1 MHVADCTHCVG
12 LRPDC
17 FTGHG
22 DTEASVDEADIE
34 NVNPESI
41 AAKQG
46 SFAAFSAGPDL
57 SAPAA
62 APAVPDQ
69 ALSDS
74 PPLSGSAERQQAAA
88 PEAAPAASSKPFVS
102 SKVLSE
108 ALFGTGDS
116 STATALSAAKSPTS
130 PFAEASTVSPA
141 PGAGANVRAGAG
153 KRPGAVPGT
162 TLDERVSSG
171 VQRPDGTPRDSGNA
185 ERIEEALMSSA
196 SPFSRRLSSEEVKP
210 IWHGFLSRIQPP
222 SKKKSSQVWYLKPQG
237 TQQREQGRVK
247 FHQQRD
253 HRLQVGCLP
262 CGFSHDAYAWAVSK
276 GLQDFC
282 KCWICPFCL
291 LTQCSAFALVPYGLW
306 MNASA
311 MSAEMTACC
320 LHLGDTYH

>member
-1 MHVADCTHCVG
+1 MHCVG

-22 DTEASVDEADIE
+22 VKEASVDEADIE

-116 STATALSAAKSPTS
+116 STATAVSAAKSPTS

-141 PGAGANVRAGAG
+141 PGAGASVRVGAG

-185 ERIEEALMSSA
+185 ERIEEALMSSV

-210 IWHGFLSRIQPP
+210 VLARLSQPGSAPIQEEEQPSVVPQTAGGSTARAEGVASLPAGGPEAAGRLIALWLPSCCIGPAYIKKHLRFLHMF
-222 SKKKSSQVWYLKPQG
+222 KSLFL
-237 TQQREQGRVK
+237 RVQAK
-247 FHQQRD
+247 F
-253 HRLQVGCLP
+253 C
-262 CGFSHDAYAWAVSK
+262 
-276 GLQDFC
+276 
-282 KCWICPFCL
+282 
-291 LTQCSAFALVPYGLW
+291 FA
-306 MNASA
+306 
-311 MSAEMTACC
+311 
-320 LHLGDTYH
+320 